1 MSWTS
6 YVRSIYV
13 LFPGGPD
20 YIIWKEIFIRFKNLD
35 YALQNGVKN
44 MDPDFL
50 IKSGLE
56 IFFIR
61 MGLTD

>member
-1 MSWTS
+1 MYVQFTS
-6 YVRSIYV
+6 C
-13 LFPGGPD
+13 FQGGPD
-20 YIIWKEIFIRFKNLD
+20 YIIWKEIFTRFKNLD